1 MSGNT
6 RAYRR
11 KSAPPSTATTIRME
25 KALIEIAR
33 TMAEEH
39 KVPLA
44 VAYNGLMWIGYA
56 IAKGWIE
63 EQKKNVDNEI
73 FHKYI
78 GENK

>member
-11 KSAPPSTATTIRME
+11 RSAPPSTTTTIRME

-33 TMAEEH
+33 NMAEEQ

-44 VAYNGLMWIGYA
+44 VVYNGLMWIGYA
-56 IAKGWIE
+56 VAMGWVE
-63 EQKKNVDNEI
+63 EQKKSVDNEI
-73 FHKYI
+73 FNLYLDEK
-78 GENK
+78 K